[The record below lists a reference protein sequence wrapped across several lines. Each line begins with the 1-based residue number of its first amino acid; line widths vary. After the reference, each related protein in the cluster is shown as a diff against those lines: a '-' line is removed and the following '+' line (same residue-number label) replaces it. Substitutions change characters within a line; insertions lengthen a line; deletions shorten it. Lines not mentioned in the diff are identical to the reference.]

1 MAEFLFY
8 PYLATTTGYEEQSL
22 LDLFTNN
29 KLVYEKIFFPLRIQ
43 KNKSVPKGM
52 Y

>member
-29 KLVYEKIFFPLRIQ
+29 KKNLILIYSILIYEQVY
-43 KNKSVPKGM
+43 
-52 Y
+52 